1 MSAWRRLY
9 SWIMSRVT
17 FGMYVP
23 PVAPPL
29 SPQESI
35 RGIEKV
41 LELLE
46 QAEDTK
52 EHRSNEELAKARSL
66 DRAGNRR
73 AARAA
78 LKRHRFYQGQL
89 DTLSGMKSRLEDQK
103 FKLENMRL
111 GVAIYK
117 TMEEMGVSIK
127 QLQVDITPEKIDGLM
142 DDIQENMNAA
152 DDVTEA
158 ISKPM
163 RDAGGLSD
171 ADLDEELD
179 RLRQQDVQNA
189 HIDPL
194 KMALAAGDI
203 QYMPFVAAPTRPST
217 LVAASAAA
225 AAESFAEFPEP
236 GPAPVFV
243 PRMPDVPTHKLP
255 NPEAVDAL
263 K

>member
-1 MSAWRRLY
+1 MSAWRRFY
-9 SWIMSRVT
+9 SWLVSRVT

-52 EHRSNEELAKARSL
+52 EHRSNDELAKARAL

-179 RLRQQDVQNA
+179 RLRQQDAQNA

-203 QYMPFVAAPTRPST
+203 QFMPFASAPTRPST
-217 LVAASAAA
+217 LLSTAA
-225 AAESFAEFPEP
+225 AAESFADFPEP
-236 GPAPVFV
+236 GPV
-243 PRMPDVPTHKLP
+243 PISIPKMPDVPTHKLP